1 MMRGRTFIMML
12 AAVVMSSL
20 SCQRR
25 DFAEKVTE
33 VNLVLNVKTH
43 VDNAGE
49 VPVPETMRV
58 DLYDIQTGKLIY
70 TDYVG
75 AEGGYIHPAPGTYD
89 MIIYNI
95 GTEAVQ
101 IRNES
106 DINEIEAYTS
116 EVSAY
121 LKGQLAKF
129 FANIAK
135 IKEERQARE
144 SQQRS
149 KSPADEKVIYEPD
162 HLFVGRAD
170 AVVIPVI
177 YEGEEREVLIE
188 IDAHPEVETW
198 KVTVSNVKG
207 LEYVQ
212 NVVAVMSGQAE
223 SHFIGRGED
232 SGESVSVYFEKKKDM
247 ENKVLTGT
255 FNTFGKHPT
264 EKGIL
269 SLDINVTDT
278 GGNDH
283 HFHFDVDSQF
293 QDNPDNHIV
302 IDDPIEIEEPKAAG
316 GGFAPSVDDWEDVTT
331 DIEL

>member
-1 MMRGRTFIMML
+1 MMRGRTVIVML
-12 AAVVMSSL
+12 AAVVMSAL

-33 VNLVLNVKTH
+33 VNLSLNVKTH
-43 VDNAGE
+43 VANAGE
-49 VPVPETMRV
+49 VPAPETMRV
-58 DLYDIQTGKLIY
+58 DLYDVKTGKLKY
-70 TDYVG
+70 TDYIE

-89 MIIYNI
+89 MVVYNI

-116 EVSAY
+116 EVSAF
-121 LKGQLAKF
+121 LKGQLAQF
-129 FANIAK
+129 FADIAK
-135 IKEERQARE
+135 IKE
-144 SQQRS
+144 SQERS

-170 AVVIPVI
+170 DVEIPVI
-177 YEGEEREVLIE
+177 YEGEEREVVIE
-188 IDAHPEVETW
+188 VDAHPEVETW
-198 KVTVSNVKG
+198 KVTVANVKG

-212 NVVAVMSGQAE
+212 NVVAVISGQAE

-278 GGNDH
+278 GGSDH

-293 QDNPDNHIV
+293 QDNPGSHIV
-302 IDDPIEIEEPKAAG
+302 IDDPIEIEEPKVAG
-316 GGFAPSVDDWEDVTT
+316 GGFAPSVDDWEDVNT
-331 DIEL
+331 DIDL

>member
-1 MMRGRTFIMML
+1 MMRGRTVIVML
-12 AAVVMSSL
+12 AAVVMSAL

-33 VNLVLNVKTH
+33 VNLSLNVKTQ
-43 VDNAGE
+43 VANAGE
-49 VPVPETMRV
+49 VPAPETMRV
-58 DLYDIQTGKLIY
+58 DLYDVKTGKLKY
-70 TDYVG
+70 TDYIE

-89 MIIYNI
+89 MVVYNI

-116 EVSAY
+116 EVSAF
-121 LKGQLAKF
+121 LKGQLAQF
-129 FANIAK
+129 FADIAK
-135 IKEERQARE
+135 IKE
-144 SQQRS
+144 SQERS

-162 HLFVGRAD
+162 HIFVGRAD
-170 AVVIPVI
+170 EVEIPVI
-177 YEGEEREVLIE
+177 YEGEEREVVIE
-188 IDAHPEVETW
+188 VDAHPEVETW
-198 KVTVSNVKG
+198 KVTVANVKG

-212 NVVAVMSGQAE
+212 NVVAVISGQAE

-232 SGESVSVYFEKKKDM
+232 SGESVSIYFEKKKDM

-278 GGNDH
+278 GGSDH

-293 QDNPDNHIV
+293 QDNPDSHIV
-302 IDDPIEIEEPKAAG
+302 IDDPIEIEEPKVAG
-316 GGFAPSVDDWEDVTT
+316 GGFAPSVDDWEDINT
-331 DIEL
+331 DIDL

>member
-1 MMRGRTFIMML
+1 MMRGRTVIVML
-12 AAVVMSSL
+12 AAVVMSAL

-33 VNLVLNVKTH
+33 VNLSLNIKTQ
-43 VDNAGE
+43 VANAGE
-49 VPVPETMRV
+49 VPAPETMRV
-58 DLYDIQTGKLIY
+58 DLYDVKTGKLKY
-70 TDYVG
+70 TDYIE

-89 MIIYNI
+89 MVVYNI

-116 EVSAY
+116 EVSAF
-121 LKGQLAKF
+121 LKGQLAQF
-129 FANIAK
+129 FADIAK
-135 IKEERQARE
+135 IKE
-144 SQQRS
+144 SQERS

-162 HLFVGRAD
+162 HIFVGRAD
-170 AVVIPVI
+170 EVEIPVI
-177 YEGEEREVLIE
+177 YEGEEREVVIE
-188 IDAHPEVETW
+188 VDAHPEVETW
-198 KVTVSNVKG
+198 KVTVANVKG

-212 NVVAVMSGQAE
+212 NVVAVISGQAE

-232 SGESVSVYFEKKKDM
+232 SGESVSIYFEKKKDM

-278 GGNDH
+278 GGSDH

-293 QDNPDNHIV
+293 QDNPDSHIV
-302 IDDPIEIEEPKAAG
+302 IDDPIEIEEPKVAG
-316 GGFAPSVDDWEDVTT
+316 GGFAPSVDDWEDVNT
-331 DIEL
+331 DIDL

>member
-1 MMRGRTFIMML
+1 MMKGRTVIVML
-12 AAVVMSSL
+12 AAVVMSAL

-33 VNLVLNVKTH
+33 VNLSLNVKTH
-43 VDNAGE
+43 VANAGE
-49 VPVPETMRV
+49 VPAPETMRV
-58 DLYDIQTGKLIY
+58 DLYDVKTGKLKY
-70 TDYVG
+70 TDYIE

-89 MIIYNI
+89 MVVYNI

-116 EVSAY
+116 EVSAF
-121 LKGQLAKF
+121 LKGQLAQF
-129 FANIAK
+129 FADIAK
-135 IKEERQARE
+135 IKE
-144 SQQRS
+144 SQERS

-162 HLFVGRAD
+162 HIFVGRAD
-170 AVVIPVI
+170 DVEIPVI
-177 YEGEEREVLIE
+177 YEGEEREVVIE
-188 IDAHPEVETW
+188 VDAHPEVETW
-198 KVTVSNVKG
+198 KVTVANVKG

-212 NVVAVMSGQAE
+212 NVVAVISGQAE

-232 SGESVSVYFEKKKDM
+232 SGESVSIYFEKKKDM

-278 GGNDH
+278 GGSDH
-283 HFHFDVDSQF
+283 HFHFDVDSHF
-293 QDNPDNHIV
+293 QDNPDSHIV
-302 IDDPIEIEEPKAAG
+302 IDDPIEIEEPKVAG
-316 GGFAPSVDDWEDVTT
+316 GGFAPSVDDWEDINT
-331 DIEL
+331 DIDL

>member
-1 MMRGRTFIMML
+1 MMKGRTVIVML
-12 AAVVMSSL
+12 AAVVMSAL

-33 VNLVLNVKTH
+33 VNLSLNVKTH
-43 VDNAGE
+43 VANAGE
-49 VPVPETMRV
+49 VPAPETMRV
-58 DLYDIQTGKLIY
+58 DLYDVKTGKLKY
-70 TDYVG
+70 TDYIE

-89 MIIYNI
+89 MVVYNI

-116 EVSAY
+116 EVSAF
-121 LKGQLAKF
+121 LKGQLAQF
-129 FANIAK
+129 FADIAK
-135 IKEERQARE
+135 IKE
-144 SQQRS
+144 SQERS

-162 HLFVGRAD
+162 HIFVGRAD
-170 AVVIPVI
+170 EVEIPVI
-177 YEGEEREVLIE
+177 YEGEEREVVIE
-188 IDAHPEVETW
+188 VDAHPEVETW
-198 KVTVSNVKG
+198 KVTVANVKG

-212 NVVAVMSGQAE
+212 NVVAVISGQAE

-232 SGESVSVYFEKKKDM
+232 SGESVSIYFEKKKDM

-278 GGNDH
+278 GGSDH

-293 QDNPDNHIV
+293 QDNPGSHIV
-302 IDDPIEIEEPKAAG
+302 IDDPIEIEEPKVAG
-316 GGFAPSVDDWEDVTT
+316 GGFAPSVDDWEDVNT
-331 DIEL
+331 DIDL

>member
-1 MMRGRTFIMML
+1 MMKGRTVIVML
-12 AAVVMSSL
+12 AAVVMSAL

-33 VNLVLNVKTH
+33 VNLSLNIKTH
-43 VDNAGE
+43 VANAGE
-49 VPVPETMRV
+49 VPAPETMRV
-58 DLYDIQTGKLIY
+58 DLYDVKTGKLKY
-70 TDYVG
+70 TDYIE

-89 MIIYNI
+89 MVIYNI

-116 EVSAY
+116 EVSAF
-121 LKGQLAKF
+121 LKGQLAQF
-129 FANIAK
+129 FADIAK
-135 IKEERQARE
+135 IKE
-144 SQQRS
+144 SQERS

-162 HLFVGRAD
+162 HIFVGRAD
-170 AVVIPVI
+170 EVEIPVI
-177 YEGEEREVLIE
+177 YEGEEREVVIE
-188 IDAHPEVETW
+188 VDAHPEVETW
-198 KVTVSNVKG
+198 KVTVANVKG

-212 NVVAVMSGQAE
+212 NVVAVISGQAE

-232 SGESVSVYFEKKKDM
+232 SGESVSIYFEKKKDM

-278 GGNDH
+278 GGSDH

-293 QDNPDNHIV
+293 QDNPGSHIV
-302 IDDPIEIEEPKAAG
+302 IDDPIEIEEP
-316 GGFAPSVDDWEDVTT
+316 
-331 DIEL
+331 

>member
-1 MMRGRTFIMML
+1 MMKGRTVIVML
-12 AAVVMSSL
+12 AAVVMSAL

-33 VNLVLNVKTH
+33 VNLSLNVKTH
-43 VDNAGE
+43 VANAGE
-49 VPVPETMRV
+49 VPAPETMRV
-58 DLYDIQTGKLIY
+58 DLYDVKTGKLKY
-70 TDYVG
+70 TDYIE

-89 MIIYNI
+89 MVVYNI

-116 EVSAY
+116 EVSAF
-121 LKGQLAKF
+121 LKGQLAQF
-129 FANIAK
+129 FADIAK
-135 IKEERQARE
+135 IKE
-144 SQQRS
+144 SQERS
-149 KSPADEKVIYEPD
+149 KSPADEKDLYEPD
-162 HLFVGRAD
+162 HSFVGRAED
-170 AVVIPVI
+170 VEIPVI
-177 YEGEEREVLIE
+177 YEGEEREVVIE
-188 IDAHPEVETW
+188 VDAHPEVETW
-198 KVTVSNVKG
+198 KVTVANVKG

-212 NVVAVMSGQAE
+212 NVVAVISGQAE

-232 SGESVSVYFEKKKDM
+232 SGESVSIYFEKKKDM

-278 GGNDH
+278 GGSDH
-283 HFHFDVDSQF
+283 HFHFDVDSHF
-293 QDNPDNHIV
+293 QDNPDSHIV
-302 IDDPIEIEEPKAAG
+302 IDDPIEIEEPKVAG
-316 GGFAPSVDDWEDVTT
+316 GGFAPSVDDWEDINT
-331 DIEL
+331 DIDL

>member
-1 MMRGRTFIMML
+1 MMKGRTVIVML
-12 AAVVMSSL
+12 AAVVMSAL

-33 VNLVLNVKTH
+33 VNLSLNVKTH
-43 VDNAGE
+43 VANAGE
-49 VPVPETMRV
+49 VPAPETMRV
-58 DLYDIQTGKLIY
+58 DLYDVKTGKLKY
-70 TDYVG
+70 TDYIE

-89 MIIYNI
+89 MVVYNI

-121 LKGQLAKF
+121 LKGQLAQF
-129 FANIAK
+129 FADIAK
-135 IKEERQARE
+135 IKE
-144 SQQRS
+144 SQERS

-162 HLFVGRAD
+162 HIFVGRAD
-170 AVVIPVI
+170 DVEIPVI
-177 YEGEEREVLIE
+177 YEGEEREVVIE
-188 IDAHPEVETW
+188 VDAHPEVETW
-198 KVTVSNVKG
+198 KVTVANVKG

-212 NVVAVMSGQAE
+212 NVVAVISGQAE

-232 SGESVSVYFEKKKDM
+232 SGESVSIYFEKRKDM

-278 GGNDH
+278 GGSDH

-293 QDNPDNHIV
+293 QDNPDSHIV
-302 IDDPIEIEEPKAAG
+302 IDDPIEIEEPKVAG
-316 GGFAPSVDDWEDVTT
+316 GGFAPSVDDWEDINT
-331 DIEL
+331 DIDL

>member
-1 MMRGRTFIMML
+1 MRGRTVIVML
-12 AAVVMSSL
+12 AAVVMSAL

-33 VNLVLNVKTH
+33 VNLSLNIKTQ
-43 VDNAGE
+43 VANAGE
-49 VPVPETMRV
+49 VPAPETMRV
-58 DLYDIQTGKLIY
+58 DLYDVKTGKLKY
-70 TDYVG
+70 TDYIE

-89 MIIYNI
+89 MVVYNI

-116 EVSAY
+116 EVSAF
-121 LKGQLAKF
+121 LKGQLAQF
-129 FANIAK
+129 FADIAK
-135 IKEERQARE
+135 IKE
-144 SQQRS
+144 SQERS

-162 HLFVGRAD
+162 HIFVGRAD
-170 AVVIPVI
+170 EVEIPVI
-177 YEGEEREVLIE
+177 YEGEEREVVIE
-188 IDAHPEVETW
+188 VDAHPEVETW
-198 KVTVSNVKG
+198 KVTVANVKG

-212 NVVAVMSGQAE
+212 NVVAVISGQAE

-232 SGESVSVYFEKKKDM
+232 SGESVSIYFEKKKDM

-278 GGNDH
+278 GGSDH

-293 QDNPDNHIV
+293 QDNPDSHIV
-302 IDDPIEIEEPKAAG
+302 IDDPIEIEEPKVAG
-316 GGFAPSVDDWEDVTT
+316 GGFAPSVDDWEDVNT
-331 DIEL
+331 DIDL

>member
-1 MMRGRTFIMML
+1 MMKGRTVIVML
-12 AAVVMSSL
+12 AAVVMSAL

-33 VNLVLNVKTH
+33 VNLSLNVKTH
-43 VDNAGE
+43 VANAGE
-49 VPVPETMRV
+49 VPAPETMRV
-58 DLYDIQTGKLIY
+58 DLYDVKTGKLKY
-70 TDYVG
+70 TDYIE

-89 MIIYNI
+89 MVIYNI

-116 EVSAY
+116 EVSAF
-121 LKGQLAKF
+121 LKGQLAQF
-129 FANIAK
+129 FADIAK
-135 IKEERQARE
+135 IKE
-144 SQQRS
+144 SQERS

-170 AVVIPVI
+170 EVEIPVI
-177 YEGEEREVLIE
+177 YEGEEREVVIE
-188 IDAHPEVETW
+188 VDAHPEVETW
-198 KVTVSNVKG
+198 KVTVANVKG

-212 NVVAVMSGQAE
+212 NVVAVISGQAE

-232 SGESVSVYFEKKKDM
+232 SGESVSIYFEKKKDM

-278 GGNDH
+278 GGSDH
-283 HFHFDVDSQF
+283 HFHFDVDSHF
-293 QDNPDNHIV
+293 QDNPDSHIV
-302 IDDPIEIEEPKAAG
+302 IDDPIEIEEPKVAG
-316 GGFAPSVDDWEDVTT
+316 GGFAPSVDDWEDINT
-331 DIEL
+331 DIDL

>member
-1 MMRGRTFIMML
+1 MMKGRTVIVML
-12 AAVVMSSL
+12 AAVVMSAL

-33 VNLVLNVKTH
+33 VNLSLNVKTH
-43 VDNAGE
+43 VANAGE
-49 VPVPETMRV
+49 VPAPETMRV
-58 DLYDIQTGKLIY
+58 DLYDVKTGKLKY
-70 TDYVG
+70 TDYIE

-89 MIIYNI
+89 MVIYNI

-116 EVSAY
+116 EVSAF
-121 LKGQLAKF
+121 LKGQLAQF
-129 FANIAK
+129 FADIAK
-135 IKEERQARE
+135 IKE
-144 SQQRS
+144 SQERS

-170 AVVIPVI
+170 EVEIPVI
-177 YEGEEREVLIE
+177 YEGEEREVVIE
-188 IDAHPEVETW
+188 VDAHPEVETW
-198 KVTVSNVKG
+198 KVTVANVKG

-212 NVVAVMSGQAE
+212 NVVAVISGQAE

-232 SGESVSVYFEKKKDM
+232 SGESVSIYFEKKKDM

-278 GGNDH
+278 GGSDH
-283 HFHFDVDSQF
+283 HFHFDMDSHF
-293 QDNPDNHIV
+293 QDNPDSHIV
-302 IDDPIEIEEPKAAG
+302 IDDPIEIEEPKVAG
-316 GGFAPSVDDWEDVTT
+316 GGFAPSVDDWEDINT
-331 DIEL
+331 DIDL

>member
-1 MMRGRTFIMML
+1 MKGRTVIVML
-12 AAVVMSSL
+12 AAVVMSAL

-33 VNLVLNVKTH
+33 VNLSLNVKTH
-43 VDNAGE
+43 VANAGE
-49 VPVPETMRV
+49 VPAPETMRV
-58 DLYDIQTGKLIY
+58 DLYDVKTGKLKY
-70 TDYVG
+70 TDYIE

-89 MIIYNI
+89 MVIYNI

-116 EVSAY
+116 EVSAF
-121 LKGQLAKF
+121 LKGQLAQF
-129 FANIAK
+129 FADIAK
-135 IKEERQARE
+135 IKE
-144 SQQRS
+144 SQERS

-162 HLFVGRAD
+162 HIFVGRAD
-170 AVVIPVI
+170 EVEIPVI
-177 YEGEEREVLIE
+177 YEGEEREVVIE
-188 IDAHPEVETW
+188 VDAHPEVETW
-198 KVTVSNVKG
+198 KVTVANVKG

-212 NVVAVMSGQAE
+212 NVVAVISGQAE

-232 SGESVSVYFEKKKDM
+232 SGESVSIYFEKKKDM

-278 GGNDH
+278 GGSDH

-293 QDNPDNHIV
+293 QDNPGSHIV
-302 IDDPIEIEEPKAAG
+302 IDDPIEIEEPKVAG
-316 GGFAPSVDDWEDVTT
+316 GGFAPSVDDWEDINT
-331 DIEL
+331 DIDL

>member
-1 MMRGRTFIMML
+1 MMKGRTVIVML
-12 AAVVMSSL
+12 AAVVMSAL

-33 VNLVLNVKTH
+33 VNLSLNIKTH
-43 VDNAGE
+43 VANAGE
-49 VPVPETMRV
+49 VPAPETMRV
-58 DLYDIQTGKLIY
+58 DLYDVKTGKLKY
-70 TDYVG
+70 TDYIE

-89 MIIYNI
+89 MVIYNI

-116 EVSAY
+116 EVSAF
-121 LKGQLAKF
+121 LKGQLAQF
-129 FANIAK
+129 FADIAK
-135 IKEERQARE
+135 IKE
-144 SQQRS
+144 SQERS

-162 HLFVGRAD
+162 HIFVGRAD
-170 AVVIPVI
+170 EVEIPVI
-177 YEGEEREVLIE
+177 YEGEEREVVIE
-188 IDAHPEVETW
+188 VDAHPEVETW
-198 KVTVSNVKG
+198 KVTVANVKG

-212 NVVAVMSGQAE
+212 NVVAVISGQAE

-232 SGESVSVYFEKKKDM
+232 SGESVSIYFEKKKDM

-278 GGNDH
+278 GGSDH

-293 QDNPDNHIV
+293 QDNPDSHIV
-302 IDDPIEIEEPKAAG
+302 IDDPIEIEEPKVAG
-316 GGFAPSVDDWEDVTT
+316 GGFAPSVDDWEDVNT
-331 DIEL
+331 DIDL

>member
-1 MMRGRTFIMML
+1 MMKGRTVIVML
-12 AAVVMSSL
+12 AAVVMSAL

-33 VNLVLNVKTH
+33 VNLSLNVKTH
-43 VDNAGE
+43 VANAGE
-49 VPVPETMRV
+49 VPAPETMRV
-58 DLYDIQTGKLIY
+58 DLYDVKTGKLKY
-70 TDYVG
+70 TDYIE

-89 MIIYNI
+89 MVVYNI

-116 EVSAY
+116 EVSAF
-121 LKGQLAKF
+121 LKGQLAQF
-129 FANIAK
+129 FADIAK
-135 IKEERQARE
+135 IKE
-144 SQQRS
+144 SQERS

-162 HLFVGRAD
+162 HIFVGRAD
-170 AVVIPVI
+170 EVEIPVI
-177 YEGEEREVLIE
+177 YEGEEREVMIE
-188 IDAHPEVETW
+188 VDAHPEVETW
-198 KVTVSNVKG
+198 KVTVANVKG

-212 NVVAVMSGQAE
+212 NVVAVISGQAE

-232 SGESVSVYFEKKKDM
+232 SGESVSIYFEKKKDM
-247 ENKVLTGT
+247 ENNVLTGT

-278 GGNDH
+278 GGSDH
-283 HFHFDVDSQF
+283 HFHFDVDSHF
-293 QDNPDNHIV
+293 QDNPDSHIV
-302 IDDPIEIEEPKAAG
+302 IDDPIEIEEPKVAG
-316 GGFAPSVDDWEDVTT
+316 GGFAPSVDDWEDVNT
-331 DIEL
+331 DIDL

>member
-1 MMRGRTFIMML
+1 MMKGRTVIVML
-12 AAVVMSSL
+12 AAVVMSAL

-33 VNLVLNVKTH
+33 VNLSLNVKTH
-43 VDNAGE
+43 VANAGE
-49 VPVPETMRV
+49 VPAPETMRV
-58 DLYDIQTGKLIY
+58 DLYDVKTGKLKY
-70 TDYVG
+70 TDYIE

-89 MIIYNI
+89 MVVYNI

-116 EVSAY
+116 EVSAF
-121 LKGQLAKF
+121 LKGQLAQF
-129 FANIAK
+129 FADIAK
-135 IKEERQARE
+135 IKE
-144 SQQRS
+144 SQERS

-162 HLFVGRAD
+162 HIFVGRAD
-170 AVVIPVI
+170 EVEIPVI
-177 YEGEEREVLIE
+177 YEGEEREVVIE
-188 IDAHPEVETW
+188 VDAHPEVETW
-198 KVTVSNVKG
+198 KVTVANVKG

-212 NVVAVMSGQAE
+212 NVVAVISGQAE

-232 SGESVSVYFEKKKDM
+232 SGESVSIYFEKRKDM
-247 ENKVLTGT
+247 ENNVLTGT

-278 GGNDH
+278 GGSDH
-283 HFHFDVDSQF
+283 HFHFDVDSLF
-293 QDNPDNHIV
+293 QDNPDSHIV
-302 IDDPIEIEEPKAAG
+302 IDDPIEIEEPKVAG
-316 GGFAPSVDDWEDVTT
+316 GGFAPSVDDWEDINT
-331 DIEL
+331 DIDL

>member
-1 MMRGRTFIMML
+1 MMKGRTVIVML
-12 AAVVMSSL
+12 AAVVMSAL

-33 VNLVLNVKTH
+33 VNLSLNVKTH
-43 VDNAGE
+43 VANAGE
-49 VPVPETMRV
+49 VPAPETMRV
-58 DLYDIQTGKLIY
+58 DLYDVKTGKLKY
-70 TDYVG
+70 TDYIE

-89 MIIYNI
+89 MVVYNI

-116 EVSAY
+116 EVSAF
-121 LKGQLAKF
+121 LKGQLAQF
-129 FANIAK
+129 FADIAK
-135 IKEERQARE
+135 IKE
-144 SQQRS
+144 SQERS

-170 AVVIPVI
+170 EVEIPVI
-177 YEGEEREVLIE
+177 YEGEEREVVIE
-188 IDAHPEVETW
+188 VDAHPEVETW
-198 KVTVSNVKG
+198 KVTVANVKG

-212 NVVAVMSGQAE
+212 NVVAVISGQAE

-232 SGESVSVYFEKKKDM
+232 SGESVSIYFEKKKDM

-278 GGNDH
+278 GGSDH

-293 QDNPDNHIV
+293 QDNPDSHIV
-302 IDDPIEIEEPKAAG
+302 IDDPIEIEEPKVAG
-316 GGFAPSVDDWEDVTT
+316 GGFAPSVDDWEDVNT
-331 DIEL
+331 DIDL

>member
-1 MMRGRTFIMML
+1 MMKGRTVIVML
-12 AAVVMSSL
+12 AAVVMSAL

-33 VNLVLNVKTH
+33 VNLSLNVKTH
-43 VDNAGE
+43 VANAGE
-49 VPVPETMRV
+49 VPAPETMRV
-58 DLYDIQTGKLIY
+58 DLYDVKTGKLKY
-70 TDYVG
+70 TDYIE

-89 MIIYNI
+89 MVVYNI

-116 EVSAY
+116 EVSAF
-121 LKGQLAKF
+121 LKGQLAQF
-129 FANIAK
+129 FADIAK
-135 IKEERQARE
+135 IKE
-144 SQQRS
+144 SQERS

-162 HLFVGRAD
+162 HLFVGKAD
-170 AVVIPVI
+170 EVEIPVI
-177 YEGEEREVLIE
+177 YEGEEREVVIE
-188 IDAHPEVETW
+188 VDAHPEVETW
-198 KVTVSNVKG
+198 KVTVANVKG

-212 NVVAVMSGQAE
+212 NVVAVISGQAE

-232 SGESVSVYFEKKKDM
+232 SGESVSIYFEKKKDM

-278 GGNDH
+278 GGSDH

-293 QDNPDNHIV
+293 QDNPDSHIV
-302 IDDPIEIEEPKAAG
+302 IDDPIEIEEPKVAG
-316 GGFAPSVDDWEDVTT
+316 GGFAPSVDDWEDVNT
-331 DIEL
+331 DIDL

>member
-1 MMRGRTFIMML
+1 MMKGRTVIVML
-12 AAVVMSSL
+12 AAVVMSAL

-33 VNLVLNVKTH
+33 VNLSLNVKTH
-43 VDNAGE
+43 VANAGE
-49 VPVPETMRV
+49 VPAPETMRV
-58 DLYDIQTGKLIY
+58 DLYDVKTGKLKY
-70 TDYVG
+70 TDYIE

-89 MIIYNI
+89 MVIYNI

-116 EVSAY
+116 EVSAF
-121 LKGQLAKF
+121 LKGQLAQF
-129 FANIAK
+129 FADIAK
-135 IKEERQARE
+135 IKE
-144 SQQRS
+144 SQERS

-170 AVVIPVI
+170 EVEIPVI
-177 YEGEEREVLIE
+177 YEGEEREVVIE
-188 IDAHPEVETW
+188 VDAHPEVETW
-198 KVTVSNVKG
+198 KVTVANVKG

-212 NVVAVMSGQAE
+212 NVVAVISGQAE

-232 SGESVSVYFEKKKDM
+232 SGESVSIYFEKKKDM

-278 GGNDH
+278 GGSDH
-283 HFHFDVDSQF
+283 HFHFDVDSHF
-293 QDNPDNHIV
+293 QDNPDSHIV
-302 IDDPIEIEEPKAAG
+302 IDDPIEIEEPKVAG
-316 GGFAPSVDDWEDVTT
+316 GGFAPSVDD
-331 DIEL
+331 

>member
-1 MMRGRTFIMML
+1 MKGRTVIVML
-12 AAVVMSSL
+12 AAVVMSAL

-33 VNLVLNVKTH
+33 VNLSLNVKTH
-43 VDNAGE
+43 VANAGE
-49 VPVPETMRV
+49 VPAPETMRV
-58 DLYDIQTGKLIY
+58 DLYDVKTGKLKY
-70 TDYVG
+70 TDYIE

-89 MIIYNI
+89 MVIYNI

-116 EVSAY
+116 EVSAF
-121 LKGQLAKF
+121 LKGQLAQF
-129 FANIAK
+129 FADIAK
-135 IKEERQARE
+135 IKE
-144 SQQRS
+144 SQERS

-162 HLFVGRAD
+162 HIFVGRAD
-170 AVVIPVI
+170 EVEIPVI
-177 YEGEEREVLIE
+177 YEGEEREVVIE
-188 IDAHPEVETW
+188 VDAHPEVETW
-198 KVTVSNVKG
+198 KVTVANVKG

-212 NVVAVMSGQAE
+212 NVVAVISGQAE

-232 SGESVSVYFEKKKDM
+232 SGESVSIYFEKKKDM
-247 ENKVLTGT
+247 ENNVLTGT

-264 EKGIL
+264 EKGFL

-278 GGNDH
+278 GGSDH

-293 QDNPDNHIV
+293 QDNPGSHIV
-302 IDDPIEIEEPKAAG
+302 IDDPIEIEEPKVAG
-316 GGFAPSVDDWEDVTT
+316 GGFAPSVDDWEDINT
-331 DIEL
+331 DIDL

>member
-1 MMRGRTFIMML
+1 MRGRTVIVML
-12 AAVVMSSL
+12 AAVVMSAL

-33 VNLVLNVKTH
+33 VNLSLNVKTH
-43 VDNAGE
+43 VANAGE
-49 VPVPETMRV
+49 VPAPETMRV
-58 DLYDIQTGKLIY
+58 DLYDVKTGKLKY
-70 TDYVG
+70 TDYVE

-89 MIIYNI
+89 MVVYNI

-121 LKGQLAKF
+121 LKGQLAQF
-129 FANIAK
+129 FADIAK
-135 IKEERQARE
+135 IKE
-144 SQQRS
+144 SQEMS

-162 HLFVGRAD
+162 HIFVGRAD
-170 AVVIPVI
+170 EVEIPVI
-177 YEGEEREVLIE
+177 YEGEEREVVIE
-188 IDAHPEVETW
+188 VDAHPEVETW
-198 KVTVSNVKG
+198 KVTVANVKG

-212 NVVAVMSGQAE
+212 NVVAVISGQAE

-232 SGESVSVYFEKKKDM
+232 SGESVSIYFEKKRDM

-278 GGNDH
+278 GGSDH

-293 QDNPDNHIV
+293 QDNPDSHIV
-302 IDDPIEIEEPKAAG
+302 IDDPIEIEEPKVAG
-316 GGFAPSVDDWEDVTT
+316 GGFAPSVDDWEDINT
-331 DIEL
+331 DIDL

>member
-1 MMRGRTFIMML
+1 MMKGRTVIVML
-12 AAVVMSSL
+12 AAVVMSAL

-33 VNLVLNVKTH
+33 VNLSLNVKTH
-43 VDNAGE
+43 VANAGE
-49 VPVPETMRV
+49 VPAPETMRV
-58 DLYDIQTGKLIY
+58 DLYDVKTGKLKY
-70 TDYVG
+70 TDYIE

-89 MIIYNI
+89 MVVYNI

-116 EVSAY
+116 EVSAF
-121 LKGQLAKF
+121 LKGQLAQF
-129 FANIAK
+129 FADIAK
-135 IKEERQARE
+135 IKE
-144 SQQRS
+144 SQERS

-162 HLFVGRAD
+162 HIFVGRAD
-170 AVVIPVI
+170 EVEIPVI
-177 YEGEEREVLIE
+177 YEGEEREVVIE
-188 IDAHPEVETW
+188 VDAHPEVETW
-198 KVTVSNVKG
+198 KVTVANVKG

-212 NVVAVMSGQAE
+212 NVVAVISGQAE

-232 SGESVSVYFEKKKDM
+232 SGESVSIYFEKKKDM

-278 GGNDH
+278 GGSDH

-293 QDNPDNHIV
+293 QDNPDSHIV
-302 IDDPIEIEEPKAAG
+302 IDDPIEIEEPKVAG
-316 GGFAPSVDDWEDVTT
+316 GGFAPSVDDWEDVNT
-331 DIEL
+331 DIDL

>member
-1 MMRGRTFIMML
+1 MMKGRTVIVML
-12 AAVVMSSL
+12 AAVVMSAL

-33 VNLVLNVKTH
+33 VNLSLNVKTH
-43 VDNAGE
+43 VANAGE
-49 VPVPETMRV
+49 VPAPETMRV
-58 DLYDIQTGKLIY
+58 DLYDVKTGKLKY
-70 TDYVG
+70 TDYIE

-89 MIIYNI
+89 MVVYNI

-116 EVSAY
+116 EVSAF
-121 LKGQLAKF
+121 LKGQLAQF
-129 FANIAK
+129 FADIAK
-135 IKEERQARE
+135 IKE
-144 SQQRS
+144 SQERS

-162 HLFVGRAD
+162 HIFVGRAD
-170 AVVIPVI
+170 EVEIPVI
-177 YEGEEREVLIE
+177 YEGEEREVVIE
-188 IDAHPEVETW
+188 VDAHPEVETW
-198 KVTVSNVKG
+198 KVTVANVKG

-212 NVVAVMSGQAE
+212 NVVAVISGQAE

-232 SGESVSVYFEKKKDM
+232 SGESVSIYFEKKKDM

-278 GGNDH
+278 GGSDH
-283 HFHFDVDSQF
+283 HFHFDVDSHF
-293 QDNPDNHIV
+293 QDNPDSHIV
-302 IDDPIEIEEPKAAG
+302 IDDPIEIEEPKVAG
-316 GGFAPSVDDWEDVTT
+316 GGFAPSVDDWEDVNT
-331 DIEL
+331 DIDL

>member
-1 MMRGRTFIMML
+1 MMKGRTVIVML
-12 AAVVMSSL
+12 AAVVMSAL

-33 VNLVLNVKTH
+33 VNLSLNVKTH
-43 VDNAGE
+43 VANAGE
-49 VPVPETMRV
+49 VPAPETMRV
-58 DLYDIQTGKLIY
+58 DLYDVKTGKLKY
-70 TDYVG
+70 TDYIE

-89 MIIYNI
+89 MVIYNI

-116 EVSAY
+116 EVSAF
-121 LKGQLAKF
+121 LKGQLAQF
-129 FANIAK
+129 FADIAK
-135 IKEERQARE
+135 IKE
-144 SQQRS
+144 SQERS

-170 AVVIPVI
+170 EVEIPVI
-177 YEGEEREVLIE
+177 YEGEEREVVIE
-188 IDAHPEVETW
+188 VDAHPEVETW
-198 KVTVSNVKG
+198 KVTVANVKG

-212 NVVAVMSGQAE
+212 NVVAVISGQAE

-232 SGESVSVYFEKKKDM
+232 SGESVSIYFEKKRDM

-278 GGNDH
+278 GGSDH
-283 HFHFDVDSQF
+283 HFHFDVDSHF
-293 QDNPDNHIV
+293 QDNPDSHIV
-302 IDDPIEIEEPKAAG
+302 IDDPIEIEEPKVAG
-316 GGFAPSVDDWEDVTT
+316 GGFAPSVDDWEDVNT
-331 DIEL
+331 DIDL

>member
-1 MMRGRTFIMML
+1 MKGRTVIVML
-12 AAVVMSSL
+12 AAVVMSAL

-33 VNLVLNVKTH
+33 VNLSLNVKTH
-43 VDNAGE
+43 VANAGE
-49 VPVPETMRV
+49 VPAPETMRV
-58 DLYDIQTGKLIY
+58 DLYDVKTGKLKY
-70 TDYVG
+70 TDYVE

-89 MIIYNI
+89 MVVYNI

-121 LKGQLAKF
+121 LKGQLAQF
-129 FANIAK
+129 FADIAK
-135 IKEERQARE
+135 IKE
-144 SQQRS
+144 SQERS

-162 HLFVGRAD
+162 HIFVGRAD
-170 AVVIPVI
+170 DVEIPVI
-177 YEGEEREVLIE
+177 YEGEEREVVIE
-188 IDAHPEVETW
+188 VDAHPEVETW
-198 KVTVSNVKG
+198 KVTVANVKG

-212 NVVAVMSGQAE
+212 NVVAVISGQAE

-278 GGNDH
+278 GGSDH

-293 QDNPDNHIV
+293 QDNPDSHIV
-302 IDDPIEIEEPKAAG
+302 IDDPIEIEEPKVA
-316 GGFAPSVDDWEDVTT
+316 
-331 DIEL
+331 

>member
-1 MMRGRTFIMML
+1 MMKGRTVIVML
-12 AAVVMSSL
+12 AAVVMSAL

-33 VNLVLNVKTH
+33 VNLSLNVKTH
-43 VDNAGE
+43 VANAGE
-49 VPVPETMRV
+49 VPAPETMRV
-58 DLYDIQTGKLIY
+58 DLYDVKTGKLKY
-70 TDYVG
+70 TDYIE

-89 MIIYNI
+89 MVVYNI

-116 EVSAY
+116 EVSAF
-121 LKGQLAKF
+121 LKGQLAQF
-129 FANIAK
+129 FADIAK
-135 IKEERQARE
+135 IKE
-144 SQQRS
+144 SQERS

-162 HLFVGRAD
+162 HIFVGRAD
-170 AVVIPVI
+170 EVEIPVI
-177 YEGEEREVLIE
+177 YEGEEREVVIE
-188 IDAHPEVETW
+188 VDAHPEVETW
-198 KVTVSNVKG
+198 KVTVANVKG

-212 NVVAVMSGQAE
+212 NVVAVISGQAE

-232 SGESVSVYFEKKKDM
+232 SGESVSIYFEKKKDM

-278 GGNDH
+278 GGSNH

-293 QDNPDNHIV
+293 QDNPGSHIV
-302 IDDPIEIEEPKAAG
+302 IDDPIEIEEPKVAG
-316 GGFAPSVDDWEDVTT
+316 GGFAPSVDDWEDVNT
-331 DIEL
+331 DIDL

>member
-1 MMRGRTFIMML
+1 MMKGRTVIVML
-12 AAVVMSSL
+12 AVVVMSAL

-33 VNLVLNVKTH
+33 VNLSLNIKTH
-43 VDNAGE
+43 VANAGE
-49 VPVPETMRV
+49 VPAPETMRV
-58 DLYDIQTGKLIY
+58 DLYDVKTGKLKY
-70 TDYVG
+70 TDYIE

-89 MIIYNI
+89 MVVYNI

-116 EVSAY
+116 EVSAF
-121 LKGQLAKF
+121 LKGQLAQF
-129 FANIAK
+129 FADIAK
-135 IKEERQARE
+135 IKE
-144 SQQRS
+144 SQERS

-170 AVVIPVI
+170 EVEIPVI
-177 YEGEEREVLIE
+177 YEGEEREVVIE
-188 IDAHPEVETW
+188 VDAHPEVETW
-198 KVTVSNVKG
+198 KVTVANVKG

-212 NVVAVMSGQAE
+212 NVVAVISGQAE

-278 GGNDH
+278 GGSDH

-293 QDNPDNHIV
+293 QDNPDSHIV
-302 IDDPIEIEEPKAAG
+302 IDDPIEIEEPKVAG
-316 GGFAPSVDDWEDVTT
+316 GGFAPSVDDWEDVNT
-331 DIEL
+331 DIDL

>member
-1 MMRGRTFIMML
+1 MMKGRTVIVML
-12 AAVVMSSL
+12 AAVVMSAL

-33 VNLVLNVKTH
+33 VNLSLNVKTH
-43 VDNAGE
+43 VANAGE
-49 VPVPETMRV
+49 VPAPETMRV
-58 DLYDIQTGKLIY
+58 DLYDVKTGKLKY
-70 TDYVG
+70 TDYIE

-89 MIIYNI
+89 MVIYNI

-116 EVSAY
+116 EVSAF
-121 LKGQLAKF
+121 LKGQLAQF
-129 FANIAK
+129 FADIAK
-135 IKEERQARE
+135 IKE
-144 SQQRS
+144 SQERS

-162 HLFVGRAD
+162 HIFVGRAD
-170 AVVIPVI
+170 DVEIPVI
-177 YEGEEREVLIE
+177 YEGEEREVVIE
-188 IDAHPEVETW
+188 VDAHPEVETW
-198 KVTVSNVKG
+198 KVTVANVKG

-212 NVVAVMSGQAE
+212 NVVAVISGQAE

-232 SGESVSVYFEKKKDM
+232 SGESVSIYFEKKKDM

-278 GGNDH
+278 GGSDH
-283 HFHFDVDSQF
+283 HFHFDVDSHF
-293 QDNPDNHIV
+293 QDNPDSHIV
-302 IDDPIEIEEPKAAG
+302 IDDPIEIEEPKVAG
-316 GGFAPSVDDWEDVTT
+316 GGFAPSVDD
-331 DIEL
+331 

>member
-1 MMRGRTFIMML
+1 MMKGRTVIVML
-12 AAVVMSSL
+12 AAVVMSAL

-33 VNLVLNVKTH
+33 VNLSLNVKTQ
-43 VDNAGE
+43 VANAGE
-49 VPVPETMRV
+49 VPAPETMRV
-58 DLYDIQTGKLIY
+58 DLYDVKTGKLKY
-70 TDYVG
+70 TDYIE

-89 MIIYNI
+89 MVVYNI

-116 EVSAY
+116 EVSAF
-121 LKGQLAKF
+121 LKGQLAQF
-129 FANIAK
+129 FADIAK
-135 IKEERQARE
+135 IKE
-144 SQQRS
+144 SQERS

-162 HLFVGRAD
+162 HIFVGRAD
-170 AVVIPVI
+170 EVEIPVI
-177 YEGEEREVLIE
+177 YEGEEREVVIE
-188 IDAHPEVETW
+188 VDAHPEVETW
-198 KVTVSNVKG
+198 KVTVANVKG

-212 NVVAVMSGQAE
+212 NVVAVISGQAE

-232 SGESVSVYFEKKKDM
+232 SGESVSIYFEKKKDM

-278 GGNDH
+278 GGSDH

-293 QDNPDNHIV
+293 QDNPDSHIV
-302 IDDPIEIEEPKAAG
+302 IDDPIEIEEPKVAG
-316 GGFAPSVDDWEDVTT
+316 GGFAPSVDDWEDINT
-331 DIEL
+331 DIDL

>member
-1 MMRGRTFIMML
+1 MMRGRTVIVML
-12 AAVVMSSL
+12 AAVVMSAL

-33 VNLVLNVKTH
+33 VNLSLNVKTH
-43 VDNAGE
+43 VANAGE
-49 VPVPETMRV
+49 VPAPETMRV
-58 DLYDIQTGKLIY
+58 DLYDVKTGKLKY
-70 TDYVG
+70 TDYVE

-89 MIIYNI
+89 MVVYNI

-121 LKGQLAKF
+121 LKGQLAQF
-129 FANIAK
+129 FADIAK
-135 IKEERQARE
+135 IKE
-144 SQQRS
+144 SQEMS

-162 HLFVGRAD
+162 HIFVGRAD
-170 AVVIPVI
+170 EVEIPVI
-177 YEGEEREVLIE
+177 YEGEEREVVIE
-188 IDAHPEVETW
+188 VDAHPEVETW
-198 KVTVSNVKG
+198 KVTVANVKG

-212 NVVAVMSGQAE
+212 NVVAVISGQAE

-232 SGESVSVYFEKKKDM
+232 SGESVSIYFEKKRDM

-278 GGNDH
+278 GGSDH

-293 QDNPDNHIV
+293 QDNPDSHIV
-302 IDDPIEIEEPKAAG
+302 IDDPIEIEEPKVAG
-316 GGFAPSVDDWEDVTT
+316 GGFAPSVDDWEDINT
-331 DIEL
+331 DIDL

>member
-1 MMRGRTFIMML
+1 MMKGRTVIVML
-12 AAVVMSSL
+12 AAVIMSAL

-33 VNLVLNVKTH
+33 VNLSLNIKTH
-43 VDNAGE
+43 VANAGE
-49 VPVPETMRV
+49 VPAPETMRV
-58 DLYDIQTGKLIY
+58 DLYDVKTGKLKY
-70 TDYVG
+70 TDYIE

-89 MIIYNI
+89 MVIYNI

-121 LKGQLAKF
+121 LKGQLAQF
-129 FANIAK
+129 FADIAK
-135 IKEERQARE
+135 IKE
-144 SQQRS
+144 SQERS

-170 AVVIPVI
+170 EVEIPVI
-177 YEGEEREVLIE
+177 YEGEEREVVIE
-188 IDAHPEVETW
+188 VDAHPEVETW
-198 KVTVSNVKG
+198 KVTVANVKG

-212 NVVAVMSGQAE
+212 NVVAVISGQAE

-278 GGNDH
+278 GGSDH

-293 QDNPDNHIV
+293 QDNPDSHIV
-302 IDDPIEIEEPKAAG
+302 IDDPIEIEEPKVAG
-316 GGFAPSVDDWEDVTT
+316 GGFAPSVDDWEDVNT
-331 DIEL
+331 DIDL

>member
-1 MMRGRTFIMML
+1 MKGRTVIVML
-12 AAVVMSSL
+12 AAVVMSAL

-33 VNLVLNVKTH
+33 VNLSLNVKTH
-43 VDNAGE
+43 VANAGE
-49 VPVPETMRV
+49 VPAPETMRV
-58 DLYDIQTGKLIY
+58 DLYDVKTGKLKY
-70 TDYVG
+70 TDYIE

-89 MIIYNI
+89 MVVYNI

-116 EVSAY
+116 EVSAF
-121 LKGQLAKF
+121 LKGQLAQF
-129 FANIAK
+129 FADIAK
-135 IKEERQARE
+135 IKE
-144 SQQRS
+144 SQERS

-162 HLFVGRAD
+162 HIFVGRAD
-170 AVVIPVI
+170 EVEIPVI
-177 YEGEEREVLIE
+177 YEGEEREVVIE
-188 IDAHPEVETW
+188 VDAHPEVETW
-198 KVTVSNVKG
+198 KVTVANVKG

-212 NVVAVMSGQAE
+212 NVVAVISGQAE

-232 SGESVSVYFEKKKDM
+232 SGESVSIYFEKKKDM

-278 GGNDH
+278 GGSDH

-293 QDNPDNHIV
+293 QDNPDSHIV
-302 IDDPIEIEEPKAAG
+302 IDDPIEIEEPKVAG
-316 GGFAPSVDDWEDVTT
+316 GGFAPSVDDWEDVNT
-331 DIEL
+331 DIDL

>member
-1 MMRGRTFIMML
+1 MMKGRTVIVML
-12 AAVVMSSL
+12 AAVVMSAL

-33 VNLVLNVKTH
+33 VNLSLNVKTH
-43 VDNAGE
+43 VANAGE
-49 VPVPETMRV
+49 VPAPETMRV
-58 DLYDIQTGKLIY
+58 DLYDVKTGKLKY
-70 TDYVG
+70 TDYVE

-89 MIIYNI
+89 MVVYNI

-121 LKGQLAKF
+121 LKGQLAQF
-129 FANIAK
+129 FADIAK
-135 IKEERQARE
+135 IKE
-144 SQQRS
+144 SQERS

-162 HLFVGRAD
+162 HIFVGRAD
-170 AVVIPVI
+170 DVEIPVI
-177 YEGEEREVLIE
+177 YEGEEREVVIE
-188 IDAHPEVETW
+188 VDAHPEVETW
-198 KVTVSNVKG
+198 KVTVANVKG

-212 NVVAVMSGQAE
+212 NVVAVISGQAE

-232 SGESVSVYFEKKKDM
+232 SGESVSIYFEKKRDM

-278 GGNDH
+278 GGSDH
-283 HFHFDVDSQF
+283 HFHFDVDSHF
-293 QDNPDNHIV
+293 QDNPDSHIV
-302 IDDPIEIEEPKAAG
+302 IDDPIEIEEPKVAG
-316 GGFAPSVDDWEDVTT
+316 GGFAPSVDDWEDVNT
-331 DIEL
+331 DIDL

>member
-1 MMRGRTFIMML
+1 MMKGRTVIVML
-12 AAVVMSSL
+12 AAVVMSAL

-33 VNLVLNVKTH
+33 VNLSLNVKTH
-43 VDNAGE
+43 VANAGE
-49 VPVPETMRV
+49 VPAPETMRV
-58 DLYDIQTGKLIY
+58 DLYDVKTGKLKY
-70 TDYVG
+70 TDYIE

-89 MIIYNI
+89 MVVYNI
-95 GTEAVQ
+95 GTEAGQ

-116 EVSAY
+116 EVSAF
-121 LKGQLAKF
+121 LKGQLAQF
-129 FANIAK
+129 FADIAK
-135 IKEERQARE
+135 IKE
-144 SQQRS
+144 SQERS

-170 AVVIPVI
+170 EVEIPVI
-177 YEGEEREVLIE
+177 YEGEEREVVIE
-188 IDAHPEVETW
+188 VDAHPEVETW
-198 KVTVSNVKG
+198 KVTVANVKG

-212 NVVAVMSGQAE
+212 NVVAVISGQAE

-232 SGESVSVYFEKKKDM
+232 SGESVSIYFEKKKDM

-278 GGNDH
+278 GGSDH
-283 HFHFDVDSQF
+283 HFHFDVDSHF
-293 QDNPDNHIV
+293 QDNPDSHIV
-302 IDDPIEIEEPKAAG
+302 IDDPIEIEEPKVAG
-316 GGFAPSVDDWEDVTT
+316 GGFAPSVDD
-331 DIEL
+331 

>member
-1 MMRGRTFIMML
+1 MKGRTVIVML
-12 AAVVMSSL
+12 AAVVMSAL

-33 VNLVLNVKTH
+33 VNLSLNVKTH
-43 VDNAGE
+43 VANAGE
-49 VPVPETMRV
+49 VPAPETMRV
-58 DLYDIQTGKLIY
+58 DLYDVKTGKLKY
-70 TDYVG
+70 TDYIE

-89 MIIYNI
+89 MVVYNI

-116 EVSAY
+116 EVSAF
-121 LKGQLAKF
+121 LKGQLAQF
-129 FANIAK
+129 FADIAK
-135 IKEERQARE
+135 IKE
-144 SQQRS
+144 SQERS

-162 HLFVGRAD
+162 HIFVGRAD
-170 AVVIPVI
+170 EVEIPVI
-177 YEGEEREVLIE
+177 YEGEEREVVIE
-188 IDAHPEVETW
+188 VDAHPEVETW
-198 KVTVSNVKG
+198 KVTVANVKG

-212 NVVAVMSGQAE
+212 NVVAVISGQAE

-232 SGESVSVYFEKKKDM
+232 SGESVSIYFEKKKDM

-278 GGNDH
+278 GGSNH

-293 QDNPDNHIV
+293 QDNPGSHIV
-302 IDDPIEIEEPKAAG
+302 IDDPIEIEEPKVAG
-316 GGFAPSVDDWEDVTT
+316 GGFAPSVDDWEDVNT
-331 DIEL
+331 DIDL

>member
-1 MMRGRTFIMML
+1 MRGRTVIVML
-12 AAVVMSSL
+12 AAVVMSAL

-33 VNLVLNVKTH
+33 VNLSLNVKTH
-43 VDNAGE
+43 VANAGE
-49 VPVPETMRV
+49 VPAPETMRV
-58 DLYDIQTGKLIY
+58 DLYDVKTGKLKY
-70 TDYVG
+70 TDYIE

-89 MIIYNI
+89 MVVYNI

-116 EVSAY
+116 EVSAF
-121 LKGQLAKF
+121 LKGQLAQF
-129 FANIAK
+129 FADIAK
-135 IKEERQARE
+135 IKE
-144 SQQRS
+144 SQERS

-170 AVVIPVI
+170 EVEIPVI
-177 YEGEEREVLIE
+177 YEGEEREVVIE
-188 IDAHPEVETW
+188 VDAHPEVETW
-198 KVTVSNVKG
+198 KVTVANVKG

-212 NVVAVMSGQAE
+212 NVVAVISGQAE

-232 SGESVSVYFEKKKDM
+232 SGESVSIYFEKKKDM

-278 GGNDH
+278 GGSDH
-283 HFHFDVDSQF
+283 HFHFDVDSHF
-293 QDNPDNHIV
+293 QDNPDSHIV
-302 IDDPIEIEEPKAAG
+302 IDDPIEIEEPKVAG
-316 GGFAPSVDDWEDVTT
+316 GGFAPSVDDWEDINT
-331 DIEL
+331 DIDL

>member
-1 MMRGRTFIMML
+1 MMKGRTVIVML
-12 AAVVMSSL
+12 AAVVMSAL

-33 VNLVLNVKTH
+33 VNLSLNVKTH
-43 VDNAGE
+43 VANAGE
-49 VPVPETMRV
+49 VSAPETMRV
-58 DLYDIQTGKLIY
+58 DLYDVKTGKLKY
-70 TDYVG
+70 TDYVE

-89 MIIYNI
+89 MVIYNI

-116 EVSAY
+116 EVSAF
-121 LKGQLAKF
+121 LKGQLAQF
-129 FANIAK
+129 FADIAK
-135 IKEERQARE
+135 IRE
-144 SQQRS
+144 SQERS

-170 AVVIPVI
+170 EVEIPVI
-177 YEGEEREVLIE
+177 YEGEEREVVIE
-188 IDAHPEVETW
+188 VDAHSEVETW
-198 KVTVSNVKG
+198 KVTVANVKG

-212 NVVAVMSGQAE
+212 NVVAVISGQAE

-278 GGNDH
+278 GGSDH

-293 QDNPDNHIV
+293 QDNPDSHIV
-302 IDDPIEIEEPKAAG
+302 IDDPIEIEEPKVAG
-316 GGFAPSVDDWEDVTT
+316 GGFAPSVDDWEDVNT
-331 DIEL
+331 DIDL

>member
-1 MMRGRTFIMML
+1 MKGRTVIVML
-12 AAVVMSSL
+12 AAVVMSAL

-33 VNLVLNVKTH
+33 VNLSLNVKTH
-43 VDNAGE
+43 VANAGE
-49 VPVPETMRV
+49 VPAPETMRV
-58 DLYDIQTGKLIY
+58 DLYDVKTGKLKY
-70 TDYVG
+70 TDYIE

-89 MIIYNI
+89 MVIYNI

-116 EVSAY
+116 EVSAF
-121 LKGQLAKF
+121 LKGQLAQF
-129 FANIAK
+129 FADIAK
-135 IKEERQARE
+135 IKE
-144 SQQRS
+144 SQERS

-170 AVVIPVI
+170 EVEIPVI
-177 YEGEEREVLIE
+177 YEGEEREVVIE
-188 IDAHPEVETW
+188 VDAHPEVETW
-198 KVTVSNVKG
+198 KVTVANVKG

-212 NVVAVMSGQAE
+212 NVVAVISGQAE

-232 SGESVSVYFEKKKDM
+232 SGESVSIYFEKKRDM

-278 GGNDH
+278 GGSDH
-283 HFHFDVDSQF
+283 HFHFDVDSHF
-293 QDNPDNHIV
+293 QDNPDSHIV
-302 IDDPIEIEEPKAAG
+302 IDDPIEIEEPKVAG
-316 GGFAPSVDDWEDVTT
+316 GGFAPSVDDWEDVNT
-331 DIEL
+331 DIDL